1 MGNRYVVNL
10 NRDLDG
16 NIKEHLRN
24 KECEIFYDDLIPN
37 QIVIETIQ
45 DMECL
50 SSFDFVKVCKG
61 N

>member
-24 KECEIFYDDLIPN
+24 KECEIFYDDLIL
-37 QIVIETIQ
+37 I
-45 DMECL
+45 
-50 SSFDFVKVCKG
+50 K
-61 N
+61 